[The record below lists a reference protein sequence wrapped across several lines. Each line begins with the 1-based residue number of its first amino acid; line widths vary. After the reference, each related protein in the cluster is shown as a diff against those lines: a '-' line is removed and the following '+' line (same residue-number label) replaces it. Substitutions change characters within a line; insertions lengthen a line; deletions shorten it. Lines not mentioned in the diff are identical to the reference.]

1 MKMLKRALKYVTR
14 KRAKTLVL
22 FFLLLVIG
30 MLVLL
35 GISVKKA
42 SDFSQDKLRKSLGG
56 KFSIDINYS
65 EENPYYH
72 TEKVEGGQIMYS
84 SEQMNMD
91 MVEKV
96 MKIQGV
102 ESCDASVDTL
112 SVLENI
118 KFFPGNIPLDEE
130 FAHTMKI
137 VGTYSTQTNKD
148 FLSGDVELVEGKN
161 IESKKGKHEI
171 IISKD
176 LAELNGLTIGD
187 KVVINDTKGGT
198 VETKIVGLFQPQKVE
213 DIEEVVS
220 SYDKIQNRI
229 FADIQTVV
237 DVEQSQYITGFTS
250 IQVQVS
256 DPEDMDNIVSKVK
269 KIKDFKWD
277 DYAFAINVN
286 NETYEKAKNSL
297 ERVDQLTN
305 IFLIVVFIV
314 SLLILSLILNMWNKS
329 RIHETGIYLA
339 VGIGKM
345 KIVMQYLLEVA
356 FIGVFAF
363 FIAYFPSNAISSQ
376 LGEYLLQQEIEEDT
390 VSNQAGAVLG
400 ETVEIDDSIEKIEI
414 EIGIIEVLEVYAVG
428 MIVILLATGIS
439 TISIVRLQPKEI
451 LAKMS

>member
-1 MKMLKRALKYVTR
+1 MKILKRALKYVTR

-22 FFLLLVIG
+22 FFLLLIIG

-72 TEKVEGGQIMYS
+72 TETVEGGQIMYS

-91 MVEKV
+91 MVKKV
-96 MKIQGV
+96 MKIQGI

-148 FLSGDVELVEGKN
+148 FLSGNVKLIEGKN
-161 IESKKGKHEI
+161 IESQKGKHEI

-176 LAELNGLTIGD
+176 LAELNGLAIGD
-187 KVVINDTKGGT
+187 KVVINDTKGGK
-198 VETKIVGLFQPQKVE
+198 VETNIVGLFQPQKVE

-256 DPEDMDNIVSKVK
+256 DPEDMDNIVGKVK
-269 KIKDFKWD
+269 EIRDFKWD
-277 DYAFAINVN
+277 DNAFTINVN

-363 FIAYFPSNAISSQ
+363 FIAYFPSNAISGH
-376 LGEYLLQQEIEEDT
+376 LGEYLMQQEIEEDT

-400 ETVEIDDSIEKIEI
+400 ETVEIDNSIEDIEI
-414 EIGIIEVLEVYAVG
+414 KIGFIEVLEVYAVG